1 MSYLSEGGHLV
12 IDDSNIDAFIAMDQS
27 DEKFPIGK
35 NFHSHLVT
43 LEELEKWLHEDEAD
57 SSVNSKKAEEKR

>member
-1 MSYLSEGGHLV
+1 MSYLSEGGYLV

-35 NFHSHLVT
+35 DFHSHLVT
-43 LEELEKWLHEDEAD
+43 SFDDWEQKMRKMGWKPD
-57 SSVNSKKAEEKR
+57 SESGSGMER